1 MLDRIAK
8 IATIAASALVIV
20 IAIIGGVLF
29 VARPDADITRL
40 DADIARLDAEVAG
53 LRRDMDEVKANQ
65 RQILDGLQRL
75 EVALVNHT
83 HDSEGQAWF
92 PAFPP

>member
-20 IAIIGGVLF
+20 MAIIGGIMF
-29 VARPDADITRL
+29 VARL

-65 RQILDGLQRL
+65 RQILDSLQRL

-83 HDSEGQAWF
+83 HDSQGRARF
-92 PAFPP
+92 PTLPP

>member
-8 IATIAASALVIV
+8 IATIAASTLVIV
-20 IAIIGGVLF
+20 VAIIGGIMF
-29 VARPDADITRL
+29 VARL

-65 RQILDGLQRL
+65 RQILNGLQRL
-75 EVALVNHT
+75 EVALVNHA
-83 HDSEGQAWF
+83 HDESGEARF
-92 PAFPP
+92 PALPP

>member
-8 IATIAASALVIV
+8 IATTAASALVIV
-20 IAIIGGVLF
+20 IAIIGGITF
-29 VARPDADITRL
+29 VARL

-65 RQILDGLQRL
+65 RQILYSLQRL

-83 HDSEGQAWF
+83 Q
-92 PAFPP
+92 

>member
-8 IATIAASALVIV
+8 IATIAASTLVV
-20 IAIIGGVLF
+20 VVAIIGGIMF
-29 VARPDADITRL
+29 VARL

-65 RQILDGLQRL
+65 RQILYSLQRL

-83 HDSEGQAWF
+83 HDGQGQARF
-92 PAFPP
+92 PTLPPYNPAP